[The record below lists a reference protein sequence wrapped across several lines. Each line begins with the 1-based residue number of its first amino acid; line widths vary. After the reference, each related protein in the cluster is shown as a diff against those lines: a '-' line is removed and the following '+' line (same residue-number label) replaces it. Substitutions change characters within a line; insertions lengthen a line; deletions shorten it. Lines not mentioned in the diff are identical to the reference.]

1 MKAMARKKFE
11 QNLNRSIG
19 FNLSPQME
27 ELLDELKWRARLEKS
42 EIIRISLFEWINKKF
57 KGDKEIL
64 DQMKATPEYKAMY
77 ES

>member
-27 ELLDELKWRARLEKS
+27 ALLDELKWRARLEKS
-42 EIIRISLFEWINKKF
+42 EIIRISLFDWIKIKF
-57 KGDKEIL
+57 KDDKDIL
-64 DQMKATPEYKAMY
+64 DQMKATPEYKAMN